1 MWDIFKKIRPNV
13 LILVGLGYGT
23 IFAIFV
29 IMVLNGETDVKIAI
43 STAYDIVKGP
53 LMALIGGS
61 LAISKDL
68 LDDSPPSSTTGN
80 GDPKNLAG
88 EPKTD

>member
-1 MWDIFKKIRPNV
+1 MFNKIRPNV
-13 LILVGLGYGT
+13 LILVGLGYVT
-23 IFAIFV
+23 VFAIFV
-29 IMVLNGETDVKIAI
+29 IMVLNGEKDVKIAI

-68 LDDSPPSSTTGN
+68 LDDSPPSPTTVN
-80 GDPKNLAG
+80 GDPTGINDKSQNQQ
-88 EPKTD
+88 E

>member
-1 MWDIFKKIRPNV
+1 MFNKIRPNV
-13 LILVGLGYGT
+13 LILVGLGYLT
-23 IFAIFV
+23 VFAIFV
-29 IMVLNGETDVKIAI
+29 IMVLNGEKDVKIAI

-68 LDDSPPSSTTGN
+68 LDDSPPSPTTGN
-80 GDPKNLAG
+80 GGLTGINDKSQNQQQ
-88 EPKTD
+88 